1 MNPIDKIKERLP
13 SLILPFTSIML
24 VTYFAVHL
32 MNGSRGIGVYF
43 KLKDQKIVYE
53 NERDSLKT
61 KLAFKES
68 KIGLLSPKHLDPDM
82 LDEEIRYK
90 LGLSDPQEKII
101 LMGLPEKQI
110 GDQKR
115 TIIIVPPREKK

>member
-1 MNPIDKIKERLP
+1 MHTIDKIKERLP

-53 NERDSLKT
+53 KERDALNK
-61 KLAFKES
+61 KLAFKEA
-68 KIGLLSPKHLDPDM
+68 KTGLLSPKHLDPDM

-101 LMGLPEKQI
+101 LMGLPEKKM